1 MPKVAAVRLT
11 YNPRTLWFDPAGVEF
26 SRGDALIV
34 RTERGLEYGIAD
46 NNLMDVDQ
54 ESIKALRSPLKPVER
69 VATEEDTA
77 SWKDL
82 CRQSEDALP
91 VFRRIVAEQKVDMRP
106 VTVEFLFGGDKAIFY
121 FESDDRVDFRNLVR
135 VLASEFHVHVA
146 MHQIGV
152 RDEARIVGGLGHCGL
167 ELCCRRFGGKFNP
180 VSIRM
185 AKDQD
190 LSLNPQK
197 ISGVCGR
204 LMCCLRYEND
214 VYKEF
219 KCRCPKMGAKVAVPD
234 GEAKVIEI
242 NVPRETVTLLTP
254 DSTRIKVPVDEM
266 TVERNASGNGRP
278 DTVPEDAYFD
288 HADPDAAAKTSS
300 LVDDSIFTGK
310 DTLAERGVVRRGSSR
325 TGRKDASDP
334 SRGRSRRRRSNSS
347 SDTQGSSSSRTP
359 RRRRSSGS
367 APDASSE
374 GKPSAPRRQPR
385 RRTAERAQDAASRRP
400 RDEARPRRRHEANG
414 QAAHDASSKQ
424 PRHDQGLRRSSG
436 ARPGQ
441 RSSGLSDAK
450 PMPADEHR
458 RARRRSHK
466 TQGKD
471 APGSES

>member
-1 MPKVAAVRLT
+1 M
-11 YNPRTLWFDPAGVEF
+11 
-26 SRGDALIV
+26 
-34 RTERGLEYGIAD
+34 
-46 NNLMDVDQ
+46 
-54 ESIKALRSPLKPVER
+54 
-69 VATEEDTA
+69 
-77 SWKDL
+77 
-82 CRQSEDALP
+82 
-91 VFRRIVAEQKVDMRP
+91 
-106 VTVEFLFGGDKAIFY
+106 
-121 FESDDRVDFRNLVR
+121 
-135 VLASEFHVHVA
+135 
-146 MHQIGV
+146 
-152 RDEARIVGGLGHCGL
+152 
-167 ELCCRRFGGKFNP
+167 
-180 VSIRM
+180 
-185 AKDQD
+185 
-190 LSLNPQK
+190 
-197 ISGVCGR
+197 
-204 LMCCLRYEND
+204 
-214 VYKEF
+214 
-219 KCRCPKMGAKVAVPD
+219 PD

-266 TVERNASGNGRP
+266 TVERNASGSGRP

-334 SRGRSRRRRSNSS
+334 SLGRSRRRRPNSS

-374 GKPSAPRRQPR
+374 GKPS
-385 RRTAERAQDAASRRP
+385 ASRRP